1 MIGSMWNFKK
11 EANLQQKSDDLSSH
25 TATGGIL
32 RICSSKC
39 KNTSSRQECLEKCF
53 RESPFYSLELSEL
66 HSQISEKLADS
77 AKNLY
82 DESEKLLLIAE
93 EIHNQDLMYL

>member
-1 MIGSMWNFKK
+1 MTMSTKNSTSLT
-11 EANLQQKSDDLSSH
+11 LQHSDDPHHNCHRKCEKIYSKYDPLGRS
-25 TATGGIL
+25 
-32 RICSSKC
+32 ICKA
-39 KNTSSRQECLEKCF
+39 ECNGMYG
-53 RESPFYSLELSEL
+53 RASQPN
-66 HSQISEKLADS
+66 SQISEKLADS